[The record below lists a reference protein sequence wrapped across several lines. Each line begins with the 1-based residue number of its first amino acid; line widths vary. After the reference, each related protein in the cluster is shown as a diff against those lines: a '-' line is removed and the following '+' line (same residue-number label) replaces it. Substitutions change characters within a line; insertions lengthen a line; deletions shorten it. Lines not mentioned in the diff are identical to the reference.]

1 MQANCALVRYV
12 LLPKKY
18 KSNSLL
24 VRSVVLV
31 KRKVLRIIKKKNHVN
46 YGNFENAIYKKEM
59 VKYNNIQFIVE

>member
-31 KRKVLRIIKKKNHVN
+31 IRKVLRIIKKKNHVN